1 MIQDIYPSK
10 LHNEYHNNTI
20 TEDDYLLIFNDKGE
34 TLIGGGSSKSIFPQ
48 GKDVDKGDSIYLF
61 SVDDKRYFLYN
72 NWDISSEVNLDNYS
86 YYSIKDVR
94 DRVTGADVY
103 AAFTAFHLWK
113 WYVDNQFCGKCGGK
127 LHHHDKE
134 RALKCDS
141 CGNMVFPRINP
152 AVIVGVT
159 NGDKILITKYR
170 KGYAHSALI
179 AGFTEIGETVEETV
193 SREVMEEAGIKVKNI
208 QYYKSQPW
216 GMAQDI
222 LMGFYCEVDGD
233 DTIHMDKNE
242 LRYAEWVSREDVEL
256 QPNNLSLTNEMMKL
270 FKDGD

>member
-20 TEDDYLLIFNDKGE
+20 TGDDYLLIFNDKGE
-34 TLIGGGSSKSIFPQ
+34 TLIGDNSSMSTFPQ
-48 GKDVDKGDSIYLF
+48 GRDINKGNSIYLF

-72 NWDISSEVNLDNYS
+72 NWDTPKEIALDNYT

-94 DRVTGADVY
+94 DKVTGADVY

-113 WYVDNQFCGKCGGK
+113 WYVDNQFCGKCGSE
-127 LHHHDKE
+127 LHLHDKE

-170 KGYAHSALI
+170 TGYAHSALI
-179 AGFTEIGETVEETV
+179 AGFTEIGETLEETV
-193 SREVMEEAGIKVKNI
+193 AREVMEEAGIKVKNI
-208 QYYKSQPW
+208 TYYKSQPW

-242 LRYAEWVSREDVEL
+242 LRYAEWVNREDVEL
-256 QPNNLSLTNEMMKL
+256 QPNNLSLTNEMMQL
-270 FKDGD
+270 FKEG